1 MGQSIHKVRGSQD
14 RYYSVKGYIYMSSSF
29 ANKGN
34 FYWSSMRWGMEDL
47 AHRKSI
53 FEGKS
58 VELPFPMTFPISPP
72 RELRPLTLQTTPLLL
87 LHFGNT
93 FQKRRVSSPAPVTM
107 EAPSGLMAR
116 YRTRKVCPVSVLI
129 FSIVGYFHTMI
140 WFREYPWVLTISS
153 VVLENIRL
161 HTWEPVF
168 TLLMFWRVKVFQNRM
183 HWSAVPPPVAKR
195 PLYCGLHPIALTA
208 AWCWLNLTSGWS
220 PFCMGCHMNS
230 LLSFPPEA
238 I

>member
-1 MGQSIHKVRGSQD
+1 
-14 RYYSVKGYIYMSSSF
+14 
-29 ANKGN
+29 
-34 FYWSSMRWGMEDL
+34 
-47 AHRKSI
+47 
-53 FEGKS
+53 
-58 VELPFPMTFPISPP
+58 
-72 RELRPLTLQTTPLLL
+72 
-87 LHFGNT
+87 
-93 FQKRRVSSPAPVTM
+93 
-107 EAPSGLMAR
+107 
-116 YRTRKVCPVSVLI
+116 
-129 FSIVGYFHTMI
+129 MI

-220 PFCMGCHMNS
+220 PFCMGYHMNS